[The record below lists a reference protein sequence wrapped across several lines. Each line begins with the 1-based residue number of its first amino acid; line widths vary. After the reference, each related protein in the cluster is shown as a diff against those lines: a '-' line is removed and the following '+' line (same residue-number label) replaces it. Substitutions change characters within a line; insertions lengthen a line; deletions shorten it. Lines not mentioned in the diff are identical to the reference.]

1 MTGWK
6 VMNTLFFLLEGTT
19 NTYTDMHR
27 YTRIYRCTYTYG
39 ITCSLMLKQ
48 DVSDLQERTLPPDV
62 YAFQDTSLHG
72 VVEWE

>member
-1 MTGWK
+1 MH
-6 VMNTLFFLLEGTT
+6 TLFFLLEGTT

-27 YTRIYRCTYTYG
+27 YTHIYRCTYTYVVHG
-39 ITCSLMLKQ
+39 ITCFLMLKQ

-62 YAFQDTSLHG
+62 YPFQDTSLDG